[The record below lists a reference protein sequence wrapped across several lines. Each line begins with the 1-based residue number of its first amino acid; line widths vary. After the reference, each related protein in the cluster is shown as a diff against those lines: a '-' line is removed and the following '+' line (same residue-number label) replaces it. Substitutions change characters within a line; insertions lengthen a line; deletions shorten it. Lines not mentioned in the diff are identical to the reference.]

1 MILASKDES
10 KLDEWEQ
17 MELKFGRMI
26 GEDLKITLAKSLY
39 KSAVSFLSN
48 PAAHLQTQKEKAKM
62 QVFVKTLTGNTRTL
76 EVESSNTITNVKA
89 KVHDKEGVPPDQHRL
104 IFAGKQLEDD
114 RTLADYN
121 IQKECYA
128 RLPIRAKNCRKKKCG
143 GSNQVTEL
151 SRPSSPEVEE
161 IIHQLAENVLRR
173 FFKDEI
179 MSDYE
184 GELAVSNMQKCLGT
198 DNESCDTVGTSWDYL
213 AKLLFWCMLLD
224 HHLRGLEN
232 RLHLSCVVGLL

>member
-1 MILASKDES
+1 
-10 KLDEWEQ
+10 
-17 MELKFGRMI
+17 
-26 GEDLKITLAKSLY
+26 
-39 KSAVSFLSN
+39 
-48 PAAHLQTQKEKAKM
+48 M

-143 GSNQVTEL
+143 RSNQLIDAIAALIEALRNFSLSSVTKL

-184 GELAVSNMQKCLGT
+184 GELAVSNMQKCI
-198 DNESCDTVGTSWDYL
+198 
-213 AKLLFWCMLLD
+213 
-224 HHLRGLEN
+224 
-232 RLHLSCVVGLL
+232 